1 MARDI
6 NLLAKELVDLLLVDA
21 KEPRQDKA
29 GGIGKQHSG
38 NVAEL
43 LARNDDQQAK
53 QTGNALRNR
62 ADMKQRRERAAK
74 SGTQAGRHKRTNERQ
89 RNSIHQR
96 LAHTQDS
103 NGNGLCDVL
112 LELSVLGLKVQR
124 QTGTDLAAASH
135 HKDGKQVI
143 DTLGSAVGIVEHSV
157 DRRERLMQAD
167 GHQRQEACRQDIA
180 AQDAQLLEDKG
191 QNAKDGSRQP
201 WQKMRQR

>member
-74 SGTQAGRHKRTNERQ
+74 SGTPGRPSQTDER
-89 RNSIHQR
+89 
-96 LAHTQDS
+96 
-103 NGNGLCDVL
+103 
-112 LELSVLGLKVQR
+112 
-124 QTGTDLAAASH
+124 AAA
-135 HKDGKQVI
+135 
-143 DTLGSAVGIVEHSV
+143 
-157 DRRERLMQAD
+157 
-167 GHQRQEACRQDIA
+167 
-180 AQDAQLLEDKG
+180 
-191 QNAKDGSRQP
+191 
-201 WQKMRQR
+201 